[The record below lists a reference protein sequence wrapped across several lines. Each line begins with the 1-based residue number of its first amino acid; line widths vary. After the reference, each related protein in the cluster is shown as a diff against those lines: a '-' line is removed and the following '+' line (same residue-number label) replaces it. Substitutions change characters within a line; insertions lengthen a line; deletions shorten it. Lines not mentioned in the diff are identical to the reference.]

1 MFHEKDV
8 LNRASQPNLKEVLL
22 RLLKSSKLNGPE
34 ASLIFSAIEDI
45 ESSQIESLAQQL
57 NRTTQYQWLVPVLG
71 DWPIELQFL
80 GDSGEESKDDEEMAY
95 QWKIVI
101 KVKVNEV
108 DSIDLSALFTETEA
122 FSLYVAMPSE
132 DLLHLGNSK
141 KDWLLS
147 EIQKLGIRIDEVK
160 IFQKGSS
167 SANNKYAE
175 YGISVREKSWIADA

>member
-1 MFHEKDV
+1 M
-8 LNRASQPNLKEVLL
+8 
-22 RLLKSSKLNGPE
+22 
-34 ASLIFSAIEDI
+34 
-45 ESSQIESLAQQL
+45 
-57 NRTTQYQWLVPVLG
+57 
-71 DWPIELQFL
+71 
-80 GDSGEESKDDEEMAY
+80 
-95 QWKIVI
+95 
-101 KVKVNEV
+101 NEV

-160 IFQKGSS
+160 IFQKGPS
-167 SANNKYAE
+167 SAVNKYAE